1 MTTSNIERG
10 EVYFTDVSDIASINR
25 ERCAIYVNEASNVA
39 SQRDQG
45 NEGNSTEDDVYV
57 TSSTIP
63 ARLGTSTTTTNAI
76 ISGSVEI
83 RRPRNNN
90 DVYDEDHYALAR
102 QSGNVPRSQIERQ
115 FGIKGHHVAIFI
127 VVIIIVAAAIA
138 GAIFGIKHTSNV
150 SENENIDTKTSENDG
165 NYLFSPVLEDLFVPM
180 I

>member
-10 EVYFTDVSDIASINR
+10 EVYFTDVSNIASINR

-45 NEGNSTEDDVYV
+45 NEGNSTDDDVYL

-63 ARLGTSTTTTNAI
+63 ARVETSTTTNDI
-76 ISGSVEI
+76 ISSSVEI
-83 RRPRNNN
+83 RRPRNNI
-90 DVYDEDHYALAR
+90 DEYDEDHYALAR
-102 QSGNVPRSQIERQ
+102 QSGNVPRSQTERQ

-138 GAIFGIKHTSNV
+138 GAIFGFKHTSNV
-150 SENENIDTKTSENDG
+150 NENDNIDTKTSDNDG
-165 NYLFSPVLEDLFVPM
+165 NYSFSPVVEELFVPM